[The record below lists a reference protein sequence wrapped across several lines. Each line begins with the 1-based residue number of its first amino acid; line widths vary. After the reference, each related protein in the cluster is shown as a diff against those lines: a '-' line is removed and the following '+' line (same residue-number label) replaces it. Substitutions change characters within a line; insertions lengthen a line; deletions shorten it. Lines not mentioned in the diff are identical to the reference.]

1 MCFHFCYI
9 NNEYDKVDK
18 TKEPLVCF
26 YSTVFS
32 KRKDKDDKIK
42 LLEERQF
49 FKFREKAQEE
59 IKMNGLREFYA
70 DADAKKIKALEA
82 QLQSKDEE
90 IRVKDEIII
99 TTLKAI
105 MLNMNLDFDHAF
117 AIAEIDPSLKEEYRK
132 LIEE

>member
-42 LLEERQF
+42 LLEERQS

-82 QLQSKDEE
+82 QLQS
-90 IRVKDEIII
+90 KDEIII

>member
-18 TKEPLVCF
+18 IKEPLVCF

-42 LLEERQF
+42 LLEERQS
-49 FKFREKAQEE
+49 FKFSEKAQEE

-82 QLQSKDEE
+82 QLQS
-90 IRVKDEIII
+90 KDEIII

>member
-42 LLEERQF
+42 LLEERQS

-82 QLQSKDEE
+82 QLQSKDE
-90 IRVKDEIII
+90 III

-105 MLNMNLDFDHAF
+105 MLNMNLDFEHAF

>member
-1 MCFHFCYI
+1 
-9 NNEYDKVDK
+9 
-18 TKEPLVCF
+18 
-26 YSTVFS
+26 
-32 KRKDKDDKIK
+32 
-42 LLEERQF
+42 
-49 FKFREKAQEE
+49 
-59 IKMNGLREFYA
+59 MNGLREFYA

-82 QLQSKDEE
+82 QLQS
-90 IRVKDEIII
+90 KDEIII